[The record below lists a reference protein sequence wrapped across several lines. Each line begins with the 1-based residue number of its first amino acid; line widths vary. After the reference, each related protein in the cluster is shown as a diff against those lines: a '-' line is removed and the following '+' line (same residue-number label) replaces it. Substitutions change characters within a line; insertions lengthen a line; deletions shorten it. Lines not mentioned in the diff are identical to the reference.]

1 MVAIEIEKLG
11 GRGVGHH
18 VARCSVVENY
28 HEQPQDRKPCSCLYS
43 AIPILTF
50 LRNTV
55 AMKHGGDGDLPLQHM
70 DPTSNISELICH
82 KPASLVRRQ
91 SPGSYI

>member
-1 MVAIEIEKLG
+1 MVAVEIEKLG

-50 LRNTV
+50 LRGTDRDISGSSTSSITN
-55 AMKHGGDGDLPLQHM
+55 LPCS
-70 DPTSNISELICH
+70 PTWAAI
-82 KPASLVRRQ
+82 
-91 SPGSYI
+91 Y